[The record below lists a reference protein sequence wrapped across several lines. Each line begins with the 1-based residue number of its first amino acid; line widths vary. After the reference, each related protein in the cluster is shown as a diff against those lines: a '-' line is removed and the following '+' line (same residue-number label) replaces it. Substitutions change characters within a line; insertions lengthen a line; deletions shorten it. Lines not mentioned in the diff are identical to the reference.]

1 MKDIKFTVC
10 LFVCL
15 FVCLCLSGTQLL
27 GNCWKFAQGPRFVEL
42 CFESDMCTAVS
53 HFDGDWPDASC
64 QRSQKFFLGR
74 QCFFFWQPWL
84 PKKCPSVDLKALR
97 NNALFQKQFIGE
109 LFRDRPKHFWTAF
122 LNPLEPRG
130 NYNATSN
137 NMKLVHWPL
146 MGGLLHLI
154 QRGGDWAGP
163 QPAQAP
169 SRCTKCYI
177 PLINGQCTNHR
188 IAI

>member
-15 FVCLCLSGTQLL
+15 FVSVCRGRSSSETAENLHKDQGLSNSVSSPTCVLQSPIST
-27 GNCWKFAQGPRFVEL
+27 AIGPMRPARGAK
-42 CFESDMCTAVS
+42 S
-53 HFDGDWPDASC
+53 
-64 QRSQKFFLGR
+64 FFLGR

-122 LNPLEPRG
+122 LNPLESRG